1 LKIFDVRY
9 EREREL
15 KMSYHKIIIVGNLG
29 RDPEMRYTPNGSAV
43 TTMNVATNR
52 TYTDQSGQ
60 KVKETTWFRISVWGK
75 QAENVNNFL
84 QKGSMVLVEGELR
97 PDKETGNP
105 RIYTRNDGT
114 SGTSYEVFARNV
126 QFLTPRSGSTE
137 EFGGEDSGEMGDEEI
152 PF

>member
-1 LKIFDVRY
+1 
-9 EREREL
+9 
-15 KMSYHKIIIVGNLG
+15 MSYHKIIIVGNLG

-52 TYTDQSGQ
+52 VYTDQSGQ
-60 KVKETTWFRISVWGK
+60 RVKETTWFRVSVWGK

-114 SGTSYEVFARNV
+114 SGTSFEVFARNV
-126 QFLTPRSGSTE
+126 QFLTPRSGATE
-137 EFGGEDSGEMGDEEI
+137 EFGGEDSGDMGEEDI